1 MSSGAWTKFAA
12 VAVMWG
18 IPYLLI
24 KVAVDDGVPPA
35 FLAWVRVTIGAVV
48 LVLLSWH
55 AGLLDTVKGRWRWLA
70 AFATIEIVGPFPL
83 IAAGEQHVD
92 SSVAAIIIASAPLFV
107 ALLALRFDASERVGG
122 MRLAGLVVGLAGVA
136 ALVGVDVAGE
146 ADELFGAGCVLLA
159 ALGYAIAP
167 MILKRKLADLDPRVS
182 MGMSLTI
189 AALLL
194 TPAAALGPPSEMPS
208 AGALGALAVLG
219 LVCTALT
226 LVVYGSLIAEVG
238 AGRALVVT
246 YINPVVAL
254 GLGIVFLDE
263 RPGVGSLAGLVL
275 ILFGSWLTTRSRPPT
290 GAEHVAAAG
299 PEAAAAAPCEG
310 SAGPLGAPSTEPAR
324 A

>member
-1 MSSGAWTKFAA
+1 
-12 VAVMWG
+12 MWG

-35 FLAWVRVTIGAVV
+35 FLAWVRVTIGALV
-48 LVLLSWH
+48 LVLLSWR
-55 AGLLDTVKGRWRWLA
+55 AGLLATVRGRWRWLV

-107 ALLALRFDASERVGG
+107 ALLAVRFDASERVGG
-122 MRLAGLVVGLAGVA
+122 LRLAGLVIGLAGVA

-146 ADELFGAGCVLLA
+146 ADELLGAGFVLLA

-167 MILKRKLADLDPRVS
+167 MILKRTLADLDPRVS
-182 MGMSLTI
+182 MGISLTI

-194 TPAAALGPPSEMPS
+194 TPAAAIGPPSEMPS
-208 AGALGALAVLG
+208 AAALGALAVLG

-254 GLGIVFLDE
+254 ALGVAFLDE

-275 ILFGSWLTTRSRPPT
+275 ILFGSWLTTRSGRP
-290 GAEHVAAAG
+290 AVAVAPDG
-299 PEAAAAAPCEG
+299 PEARTAGAAPCEG
-310 SAGPLGAPSTEPAR
+310 SAGPVGLPPTEPVGA
-324 A
+324 